1 MPSPRVAVFSAEAEK
16 VLKFL
21 QNEFSKLQTGRAS
34 AALVDHVDIEA
45 YGHHQQLRTLAG
57 ISVQD
62 ARTIVIQ
69 PWDRSVMVNIEKA
82 LQSVDLGASPV
93 NDGQVIRINLPPMT
107 EDRRKD
113 LTKVVQRLA
122 EEAKI
127 TVRQHRQTILD
138 TIKNEEKD
146 EDARYTQQDEL
157 QKLVDKANQSIEEL
171 RKRKEEEVMTV

>member
-1 MPSPRVAVFSAEAEK
+1 MPSPRVAVFSAETEK

-34 AALVDHVDIEA
+34 AALVDHVDVEA

-82 LQSVDLGASPV
+82 LQIVDLGASPV

-146 EDARYTQQDEL
+146 EDVRYTQQDEL